1 MRSAGFDAELIERD
15 ALGQAVGERLVVVG
29 EEALDLERRLGQ
41 HAPEE
46 VRGSTHRF
54 LGPEFQV
61 DPAGGAVDGDE
72 EIATAGLVRPLW

>member
-46 VRGSTHRF
+46 VRGSTC
-54 LGPEFQV
+54 
-61 DPAGGAVDGDE
+61 
-72 EIATAGLVRPLW
+72 